1 MSDDSAAAR
10 KSDQT
15 KADSA
20 PDTDKNATKASD
32 AKDAGA
38 KKTDTKVSTSKDAKP
53 KAAPAKK
60 TAKAPAKPATKAKP
74 KAAAA
79 TSTATATATKPAPK
93 PKAQPKPQPA
103 PGVPS
108 IAGPTRVRKR
118 HRVILISF
126 VLCVLLP
133 MAIAFWYARTHT
145 VDQYH
150 SLMSFSVRKEQTQ
163 SAADILGGLSQISGG
178 SSSDTDILYQY
189 IQSQELIEQV
199 DEDLNLRSLYS
210 APHEQD
216 RVFALKP
223 GATIEELVSYWPR
236 VVRMH
241 YDRTAGIIELR
252 VLAFDA
258 QDARRIAESILKH
271 SADQINRL
279 SAIAR
284 EDTMRYA
291 QEELNLAV
299 QRMTAARQAMTEF
312 RLTTQIVDPFADFQ
326 GQQGLLNTLQAEL
339 ATALIELGLL
349 RETASDNDPR
359 IVQAERRIRVIRVQI
374 AGERAKFGIGGQG
387 PGGEDYAT
395 LIAEFERLNVDRE
408 FAEQAYK
415 SALSAF
421 DGALAEAQ
429 RQSRYLA
436 AHIRP
441 TLAESSE
448 YPRITMILGIAFA
461 FLLVLWAIGILIFY
475 SIRDRR

>member
-1 MSDDSAAAR
+1 MSEDNTDARKPVTDKTDSA
-10 KSDQT
+10 
-15 KADSA
+15 
-20 PDTDKNATKASD
+20 
-32 AKDAGA
+32 
-38 KKTDTKVSTSKDAKP
+38 STSKDSAAKKKQAADKQAAEKEAAAKKEAAEKDTAAKTAATAK
-53 KAAPAKK
+53 KAARKPAASTKK
-60 TAKAPAKPATKAKP
+60 SPATKRSPAKASAT
-74 KAAAA
+74 KTAAV
-79 TSTATATATKPAPK
+79 TSTDAA
-93 PKAQPKPQPA
+93 
-103 PGVPS
+103 VPT
-108 IAGPTRVRKR
+108 IAGPSRVRKR

-126 VLCVLLP
+126 FVCVLLP
-133 MAIAFWYARTHT
+133 MVVAFWYGRTHT

-189 IQSQELIEQV
+189 IQSQELIELV
-199 DEDLNLRSLYS
+199 DEQLNLRALYS
-210 APHEQD
+210 APHD
-216 RVFALKP
+216 RDKVFALQP
-223 GATIEELVSYWPR
+223 GATIEELVRYWPR

-241 YDRTAGIIELR
+241 YDRAAGIIELR
-252 VLAFDA
+252 VLAFSA
-258 QDARRIAESILKH
+258 QDARRIAEAILKH

-279 SAIAR
+279 SAVAR

-349 RETASDNDPR
+349 RETAANSDPR
-359 IVQAERRIRVIRVQI
+359 IVQAERRIRVIRAQI

-461 FLLVLWAIGILIFY
+461 FLLVLWATGILIFY

>member
-1 MSDDSAAAR
+1 MSTDKTTA
-10 KSDQT
+10 SD
-15 KADSA
+15 KDREGADSA
-20 PDTDKNATKASD
+20 KSTAKAKPTAKAAATKAAD
-32 AKDAGA
+32 AKTAS
-38 KKTDTKVSTSKDAKP
+38 KTAAKP
-53 KAAPAKK
+53 KPAAK
-60 TAKAPAKPATKAKP
+60 KPATKP
-74 KAAAA
+74 A
-79 TSTATATATKPAPK
+79 T
-93 PKAQPKPQPA
+93 A
-103 PGVPS
+103 PGVPT
-108 IAGPTRVRKR
+108 IAGPARVRKR
-118 HRVILISF
+118 HRVILTSF
-126 VLCVLLP
+126 VLCVVLP
-133 MAIAFWYARTHT
+133 MAIAFWYARANT

-189 IQSQELIEQV
+189 IQSQELIERV
-199 DEDLNLRSLYS
+199 DGDIDLRAVYS
-210 APHEQD
+210 APHERDQ
-216 RVFALKP
+216 VFALQP
-223 GATIEELVSYWPR
+223 NATIEELVNYWPR
-236 VVRMH
+236 VVRMY
-241 YDRTAGIIELR
+241 YDRTAGIIEVR

-258 QDARRIAESILKH
+258 QDARRIADAILKH

-279 SAIAR
+279 SAVAR

-359 IVQAERRIRVIRVQI
+359 IVQAERRIRVIRAQI